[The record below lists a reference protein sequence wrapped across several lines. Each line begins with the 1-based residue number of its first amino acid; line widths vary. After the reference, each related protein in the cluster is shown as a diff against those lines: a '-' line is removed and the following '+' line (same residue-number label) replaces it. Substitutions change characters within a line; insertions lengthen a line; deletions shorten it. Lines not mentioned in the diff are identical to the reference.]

1 MLIAQIAHNAVT
13 AKLVNA
19 TKELKLQ
26 VQQLLSYKVEGAEH
40 AMTFKAGRWDG
51 RSSFF
56 NFEKGTFPR
65 GFVVLVQQAL
75 QKEGYRVQIVKKPY
89 PAPLGAERPEIDR
102 FGYVDRYDY
111 QPAVMDQLV
120 RNGQIIARVA
130 TGGGKSRIARM
141 CYARIGRTTLFLT
154 TRGALLYQMAD
165 AFVEMGV
172 KTAVLGDGKIEISS
186 QVTCGMVQTIMS
198 WLKETSVEAEMGAIL
213 ASLKR
218 RKVEPKDWPSDE
230 EITAKAQAAVAK
242 QQAKRQT
249 MIKALERFEFVILE
263 EAHEASGNSYFE
275 ILRHCINAHYRLAL
289 TATPFMKSD
298 EEANMRLMASSGPVA
313 IHVSEELLINRGI
326 LARPYFKFVKI
337 AQRPPK
343 LYRSTPWQRAY
354 ELGVVENELRN
365 RYIVAES
372 VRASRYGLPVMVL
385 VQRKQHGEALTE
397 SMTRNGLKVVFIQGE
412 DDQAGRKR
420 ALNALGSGEINV
432 LIGTNIL
439 DVGVDVPAVGM
450 VILAAGGKA
459 EVSLRQRIGR
469 GLREKKNGMPNVAFI
484 IDFEDEHN
492 STLHEHARAR
502 QAVIGATPGFAENV
516 VRDFDFAGLG
526 LEKKTT

>member
-13 AKLVNA
+13 AKLVDA
-19 TKELKLQ
+19 SKELKLK
-26 VQQLLSYKVEGAEH
+26 VQSLLSYKVEGSEH
-40 AMTFKAGRWDG
+40 MVAFKSGHWDG

-56 NFEKGTFPR
+56 NFERGTFPR

-75 QKEGYRVQIVKKPY
+75 AKDGYRVQIVKKPY
-89 PAPLGAERPEIDR
+89 PAPLGAERPEVDR
-102 FGYVDRYDY
+102 FGYVERYDY

-120 RNGQIIARVA
+120 RHGQIIAQVA

-141 CYARIGRTTLFLT
+141 CYARIGRPTLFLT

-165 AFVEMGV
+165 AFKEMGV
-172 KTAVLGDGKIEISS
+172 NTAVLGDGKIEISS

-198 WLKETSVEAEMGAIL
+198 WLKETTVEAEMGTIL

-218 RKVEPKDWPSDE
+218 RKVDPRNWPADD

-242 QQAKRQT
+242 QNAKRET

-289 TATPFMKSD
+289 TATPFMKD
-298 EEANMRLMASSGPVA
+298 NEESNMRLMASSGQIA
-313 IHVSEELLINRGI
+313 IRVSEELLINRGI
-326 LARPYFKFVKI
+326 LAKPYFKFVKI
-337 AQRPPK
+337 AQRPAK

-354 ELGVVENELRN
+354 ELGIVENELRN

-372 VRASRYGLPVMVL
+372 VRASRYGLPIMVL
-385 VQRKQHGEALTE
+385 VQRKQHGDMLQTMME
-397 SMTRNGLKVVFIQGE
+397 RNGLKVRFIQGE
-412 DDQAGRKR
+412 DDQEGRKR
-420 ALNALGSGEINV
+420 ALGELGKGEINV

-459 EVSLRQRIGR
+459 EVALRQRIGR

-492 STLHEHARAR
+492 TTLHGHARAR
-502 QAVIGATPGFAENV
+502 QAIIGATPGFAENV

-526 LEKKTT
+526 LEKKVA